1 MTIDRKPSGTA
12 KAGLTTG
19 IIGTSLGA
27 LNLMGNGVGL
37 LGGLAGNARMG
48 GCGCGYGCSEDHL
61 VDRYTLAQEAKIA
74 DLETQ
79 VALRDANTFT
89 DQKFIELY
97 KYFDGELRGIRDTLA
112 GQAVKNQQTADSFQL
127 VSERMQC
134 CCDKLEEKIKAEKAA
149 RQCADNSIVNYVN
162 ATFYPK
168 MVADVTTGSTTTAQ
182 TLYNPLPIQVTG
194 NGNCNCGC

>member
-27 LNLMGNGVGL
+27 LNLMGNAGGL
-37 LGGLAGNARMG
+37 LGGLVGNNMG
-48 GCGCGYGCSEDHL
+48 SCGCSEDHL
-61 VDRYTLAQEAKIA
+61 VDRYTLGQAQEIESLKSQI
-74 DLETQ
+74 
-79 VALRDANTFT
+79 ALRDANTFT

-134 CCDKLEEKIKAEKAA
+134 CCDKLEEKICAEASA
-149 RQCADNSIVNYVN
+149 RKCADNSIVNYVN

-182 TLYNPLPIQVTG
+182 TLYNPLPIQIDG
-194 NGNCNCGC
+194 NGGCGCGC